1 MSIEGARESPSRKAV
16 VKGSPP
22 WMVTFADL
30 MTLLLCLFVLLLSFA
45 KFDTAKF
52 HQNTSAIN
60 SAFGISK
67 TPSDFTAPPTPNII
81 NLNPFKNDPRRA
93 EENRVLV
100 QIKKVMAKE
109 ILLSII
115 DLEVKD
121 NLVVIR
127 FPGSAAFGSGTADLA
142 PEFMPSLGRIGE
154 VLKSANGRIFISG
167 HTDDVPISTE
177 RFRSNWD
184 LSAARAVSVAHY
196 LLADQI
202 DAKRVIVQGAA
213 DSQPLLPNDSPE
225 HRARNRRVEIALEI
239 HVEKQ

>member
-1 MSIEGARESPSRKAV
+1 MSAIPPRRRAT
-16 VKGSPP
+16 KGSPG

-30 MTLLLCLFVLLLSFA
+30 MTLLLCLFILILSFA
-45 KFDTAKF
+45 KIDSNQFRKNAGP
-52 HQNTSAIN
+52 IN
-60 SAFGISK
+60 QAFGVSK
-67 TPSDFTAPPTPNII
+67 TPTDFTAPPTPNII
-81 NLNPFKNDPRRA
+81 TLNPFKTDPRRA

-121 NLVVIR
+121 NLVIIR
-127 FPGSAAFGSGTADLA
+127 FPGSAAFASGTADLA
-142 PEFMPSLGRIGE
+142 AEFMPSLGRIGE

-196 LLADQI
+196 LLADHI
-202 DAKRVIVQGAA
+202 EAKRVIVQGAA
-213 DSQPLLPNDSPE
+213 DSQPLLPNDTPE
-225 HRARNRRVEIALEI
+225 NRARNRRVEIALEI
-239 HVEKQ
+239 PVDKQ